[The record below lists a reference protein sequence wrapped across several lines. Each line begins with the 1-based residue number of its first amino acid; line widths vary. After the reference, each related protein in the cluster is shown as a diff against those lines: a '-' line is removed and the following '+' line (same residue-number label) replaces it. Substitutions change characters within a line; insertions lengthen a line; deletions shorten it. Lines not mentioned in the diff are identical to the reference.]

1 MERAAGC
8 GESIVTKWS
17 LAPRGVRI
25 RATKLLVNAPKGRS
39 VAILKAGA
47 GGLMAAGAWLV
58 ALVLSNG
65 RRALVYAE
73 DNQGQVLA
81 DWSRDGL
88 TSWL

>member
-1 MERAAGC
+1 MKAR
-8 GESIVTKWS
+8 SKWS

-47 GGLMAAGAWLV
+47 GGLMGAEAWLV

>member
-1 MERAAGC
+1 MVGAATC

-25 RATKLLVNAPKGRS
+25 RATKLLMNAPNGRS

-47 GGLMAAGAWLV
+47 GGLIAGGAWLV

-73 DNQGQVLA
+73 DSQGRVLA